1 MYSYCMNNPISYS
14 DPTGK
19 DPKALLIVGVVG
31 FALGCLA
38 QFTIDMITGGNL
50 SNIETY
56 LTSGLS
62 SAVGAITM
70 LVTKSPT
77 IANIV
82 TAGTS
87 SLITSQLEE
96 KSAEEVIFS
105 MASSMVTGFLV
116 GHYLPVDIPG
126 FTSGQGNM
134 SAVYN
139 ANLTKLYEN
148 QIAHVSSKSIGKG
161 FVAGY
166 LDSIVDIVLESLKEL
181 ISSNSD
187 QNNQPE
193 VSHISWTK

>member
-1 MYSYCMNNPISYS
+1 M
-14 DPTGK
+14 DK
-19 DPKALLIVGVVG
+19 KGVLSI
-31 FALGCLA
+31 FAD
-38 QFTIDMITGGNL
+38 DMITGGNL

-70 LVTKSPT
+70 LATKSPT

-82 TAGTS
+82 SAGTS
-87 SLITSQLEE
+87 SLITSQLED

-126 FTSGQGNM
+126 FTSGRGNM

-139 ANLTKLYEN
+139 ATLTKLYEN